1 MKSRSSVISDS
12 ECDVLGRSASF
23 IIEEALFSC
32 PPARKEV
39 QAVILIAGMLH
50 DFSFDA
56 AVFLGNWSRIH
67 RDFPY

>member
-50 DFSFDA
+50 DF
-56 AVFLGNWSRIH
+56 
-67 RDFPY
+67 